1 MVPAR
6 TAELLELQPVL
17 RLLLVLRRGVI
28 AVLAFTALQG
38 DDFAHAPFLYGGF
51 QKWCSPDRY
60 IHSED
65 AVPSNQQ

>member
-1 MVPAR
+1 
-6 TAELLELQPVL
+6 
-17 RLLLVLRRGVI
+17 
-28 AVLAFTALQG
+28 LQG